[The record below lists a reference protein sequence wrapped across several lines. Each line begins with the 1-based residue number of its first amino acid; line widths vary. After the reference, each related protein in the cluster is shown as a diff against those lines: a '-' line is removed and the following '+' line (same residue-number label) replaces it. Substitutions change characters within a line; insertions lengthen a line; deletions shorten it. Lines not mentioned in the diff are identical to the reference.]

1 MDKRVYWHHE
11 YLTRDGHEVFING
24 TNDEDLTYP
33 VTGTT
38 MMEGHEAI
46 LKFSA
51 HGIFDKDQ
59 RNHPYDLIEDV
70 TNG

>member
-1 MDKRVYWHHE
+1 MDKRVYWHHK
-11 YLTRDGHEVFING
+11 YRTRDGHEVFIYE
-24 TNDEDLTYP
+24 TNHTGEYP
-33 VTGTT
+33 VTGT
-38 MMEGHEAI
+38 MALDGEGVI